1 MTIREQIQQMR
12 GAFIEKTVAE
22 INSNG
27 RRIELRAL
35 GWENYPEPSW
45 WHVAVNDQVVTDF
58 NDYNQAIYEA
68 RDEESI
74 TPAEAIALELEYAD
88 VDGYGW

>member
-1 MTIREQIQQMR
+1 MDVREQIKQLR

-22 INSNG
+22 INSDG
-27 RRIELRAL
+27 RIIQLNAL
-35 GWENYPEPSW
+35 GYENYPEPSW
-45 WHVAVNDQVVTDF
+45 WHVVVDGKVVTNW